1 MKEKDAKLPDGMLT
15 YDGAEPIR
23 VSKPEVIMV
32 PEPRKGVIGW
42 IKDRVLGPVMKPV
55 PVLVLDEESRK
66 NLIRNMEA
74 VAACTITAE
83 DVKRASQRILT
94 LSRGRHIRNADGTV
108 TDVSNVPKYKCAK
121 PEEL

>member
-15 YDGAEPIR
+15 YEDAEPIR

-32 PEPRKGVIGW
+32 PVPRKGAIGW
-42 IKDRVLGPVMKPV
+42 IKDRVLGPVMKPL
-55 PVLVLDEESRK
+55 PVFVLDEESQK

-74 VAACTITAE
+74 VATCAITAE
-83 DVKRASQRILT
+83 DVERASRRIIT
-94 LSRGRHIRNADGTV
+94 LARGHHIRNADGTV
-108 TDVSNVPKYKCAK
+108 TDVSNDPKYKCAK